1 MCENAKQAKLDGILK
16 DTQNKTT
23 LERTIP
29 DTQSNANS
37 SNESLQLT
45 TATETTNGVDSS
57 SDDPEATV
65 DLEETENASAVER
78 QQSINRE
85 ETLSCRTDEKTF
97 RNHPISSDY
106 NSIKQHLVG
115 KCRRTFFQI

>member
-1 MCENAKQAKLDGILK
+1 MFENAKQTKLDGILK

-29 DTQSNANS
+29 DKQSNANS

-45 TATETTNGVDSS
+45 TATATETTNGIESS

-65 DLEETENASAVER
+65 DLEETENP
-78 QQSINRE
+78 
-85 ETLSCRTDEKTF
+85 CRTNEKTL

-106 NSIKQHLVG
+106 NSIKQRLVG
-115 KCRRTFFQI
+115 KCWRTFFQI